1 MELSWNGE
9 TIRTFLLCVFTLKEK
24 EVTPGLQQ
32 GREEA
37 EEGLDESEVEGATGP
52 VVGADGD
59 AGAEVVHVHPAET
72 FREGTMVHEGV
83 DLKVVLEAAEVEV
96 GGPYAGDFVVR
107 HEELGVQEARAIEV
121 HLDAGPEHV
130 FEVRVR
136 GQVGAARIRTLGKH
150 QAHVHAPER
159 SRLKRLR

>member
-1 MELSWNGE
+1 MLPELHHQSVIGFGCFLFLRQKALHQHRLGVC
-9 TIRTFLLCVFTLKEK
+9 TSLFPAGCLGRTRVS
-24 EVTPGLQQ
+24 LQQ
-32 GREEA
+32 GRKEA

-96 GGPYAGDFVVR
+96 GRPDASQLIVR
-107 HEELGVQEARAIEV
+107 E
-121 HLDAGPEHV
+121 
-130 FEVRVR
+130 
-136 GQVGAARIRTLGKH
+136 
-150 QAHVHAPER
+150 
-159 SRLKRLR
+159 

>member
-32 GREEA
+32 GGEEA

-107 HEELGVQEARAIEV
+107 HEELGVQEPRAIEV
-121 HLDAGPEHV
+121 HLDAGPKHVVEIGMRGEMGAPGVGSLGEH
-130 FEVRVR
+130 EAHIHTAQR
-136 GQVGAARIRTLGKH
+136 GGL
-150 QAHVHAPER
+150 
-159 SRLKRLR
+159 